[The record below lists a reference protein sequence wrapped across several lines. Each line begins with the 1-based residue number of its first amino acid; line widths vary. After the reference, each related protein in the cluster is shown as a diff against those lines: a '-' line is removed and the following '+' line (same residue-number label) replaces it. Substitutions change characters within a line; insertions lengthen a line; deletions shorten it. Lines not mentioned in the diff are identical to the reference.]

1 MNNNITKF
9 MVAGLACV
17 AAFTTTFAAP
27 HGGKP
32 GSASR
37 PSAPARQQM
46 KAPAGGHKAH
56 APSMPKAHNAAPV
69 RTAHAAPAP
78 KTHNFAPKMH
88 HPAPKM
94 HHPAPKMHHP
104 APTHHAY
111 ARHTPPPRPM
121 HHRPCGFL
129 HPRGHHIGGLHIAI
143 VPPTVLIDSYYWT
156 EEVFIN
162 GCYYILYCYPDGTK
176 RFADGTI
183 YCYF

>member
-1 MNNNITKF
+1 MDNNIKKF
-9 MVAGLACV
+9 MVAGLACA

-46 KAPAGGHKAH
+46 KAPSGGRTAH
-56 APSMPKAHNAAPV
+56 APAMPKAHKAAPV
-69 RTAHAAPAP
+69 RTAHASPAP
-78 KTHNFAPKMH
+78 KVHHSAPKVHHSAPKVH
-88 HPAPKM
+88 HPAP
-94 HHPAPKMHHP
+94 A
-104 APTHHAY
+104 HHAH

-143 VPPTVLIDSYYWT
+143 VPPTVLINSYYWT

-162 GCYYILYCYPDGTK
+162 GVYYILYCYPDGTK

-183 YCYF
+183 YCYI